1 MSQLPLPLELPHHP
15 ALTRSDFLVS
25 DSNARALGWIDRWPA
40 WPSPALVLYGPQGCG
55 KTHLVH
61 LWCERAAAIRIP
73 GPALG
78 AADLPEVLAPGCA
91 RIAVD
96 DADRA
101 AEHALLHLYN
111 SCRERGGHL
120 LLTASQPPAA
130 WGIALDD
137 LRSRLRAANAAEIGR
152 PDDTLLAAVLIKH
165 FSDRELRVAPEL
177 IVYLIARIE
186 RSLAAAAATV
196 AVLDAAALAE
206 RAPINL
212 ALARKV
218 LGPRADQP
226 ARRGS
231 DSATT

>member
-25 DSNARALGWIDRWPA
+25 DSNAAALGWIDRWPA
-40 WPSPALVLYGPQGCG
+40 WPSPELVLHGPQGCG

-61 LWCERAAAIRIP
+61 LWCERAAAIRLP

-78 AADLPEVLAPGCA
+78 AADLQRVLTSGCA

-101 AEHALLHLYN
+101 AEQPLLHLYN
-111 SCRERGGHL
+111 SCRECGGYL
-120 LLTASQPPAA
+120 LLTASRSPAA
-130 WGIALDD
+130 WDIALDD
-137 LRSRLRAANAAEIGR
+137 LRSRLRAANAAGIGS
-152 PDDTLLAAVLIKH
+152 PDDALLAAVLIKH

-177 IVYLIARIE
+177 IVYLVARIE
-186 RSLAAAAATV
+186 RSLAEAAATV
-196 AVLDAAALAE
+196 AILDAAALAE
-206 RAPINL
+206 RLPINI

-218 LGPRADQP
+218 LRQRTDQP
-226 ARRGS
+226 ALSGS
-231 DSATT
+231 DSAVT